1 MDQRVLKS
9 ALAHALVKREANI
22 SNWNFKQLPF
32 LCWEDLAQ
40 QHSIFIQLKHVIMHI
55 VL

>member
-1 MDQRVLKS
+1 MDKRVLKS

-32 LCWEDLAQ
+32 LCWGDVAE
-40 QHSIFIQLKHVIMHI
+40 QHSVCI
-55 VL
+55 